1 MRRADSVFALALVMT
16 RSTSRR
22 ASLALGVVV
31 RMLSSRMMA
40 RTRLSS
46 SALRWLELRLSLR
59 PVFAWR
65 DIADSLLLHRRR
77 RGGGR
82 LGRPVLQLHA
92 QGEAHLGE
100 DFLDLLQ
107 RLAAEILRLEHLRL
121 ALLHQVADG
130 LDVGV
135 LQAVGGADRELQL
148 VYGAKEV
155 LVQLLLGLDGLHRS
169 RLFGLVE
176 VDEDGELLL
185 DDLGGEG
192 DRIGRGHRAVGPDL
206 QREPIVVG
214 GLTDARIGYLVVDLL
229 DGAE

>member
-1 MRRADSVFALALVMT
+1 MIRVYPPGRALKRGPMVSNSLASAAWSRTVLCTVRRAASVLSLALVIT

-31 RMLSSRMMA
+31 RMLSSRMIA

-46 SALRWLELRLSLR
+46 SALRWLVLRLSLR

-82 LGRPVLQLHA
+82 LGRPVVQLHA
-92 QGEAHLGE
+92 QRETHLGE
-100 DFLDLLQ
+100 DLLDFLQ
-107 RLAAEILRLEHLRL
+107 GFPAEVLGLEHLRF

-130 LDVGV
+130 LDVRV

-148 VYGAKEV
+148 VYGA
-155 LVQLLLGLDGLHRS
+155 
-169 RLFGLVE
+169 
-176 VDEDGELLL
+176 
-185 DDLGGEG
+185 
-192 DRIGRGHRAVGPDL
+192 
-206 QREPIVVG
+206 
-214 GLTDARIGYLVVDLL
+214 
-229 DGAE
+229 